1 MDHRNP
7 GRHLAERE
15 RPVDGRI
22 AAARDHHAL
31 AAEGFALRD
40 VVENALALVGFYAWQ
55 RRSVWT
61 EGTDAGRHD
70 HGPRLQD
77 RALGSRHLPEAA
89 AQRLQRLDLLAEVID
104 RPKRRRLGL
113 QPDHQFGR
121 LDAGKTGN
129 VVDRLFGIERRALP
143 PGIVKHVDNVA
154 IEPDHAAL
162 EDGKQ
167 SRGPRAYNDDVGLMR
182 MSGVH
187 IPTVAKM
194 MPKIKAPGDW
204 IVRGPEFGSWGR
216 T

>member
-1 MDHRNP
+1 M
-7 GRHLAERE
+7 
-15 RPVDGRI
+15 
-22 AAARDHHAL
+22 
-31 AAEGFALRD
+31 
-40 VVENALALVGFYAWQ
+40 
-55 RRSVWT
+55 
-61 EGTDAGRHD
+61 
-70 HGPRLQD
+70 
-77 RALGSRHLPEAA
+77 PEAA

-182 MSGVH
+182 MSGGH

-216 T
+216 NFSHVSGGNNPSLNPLKLKYKRISIPVWLHYVSSCFHRWWERSGTDGDGWH